1 MRVQVEW
8 LESHTGSVTSCRLNF
23 LAIALLTLLTLLA
36 LFALFAS
43 RGCARLNRQQR

>member
-8 LESHTGSVTSCRLNF
+8 LESHTGSVTSCRLIF
-23 LAIALLTLLTLLA
+23 LAITLLTLLA

>member
-23 LAIALLTLLTLLA
+23 LAIALLTLLA